1 MLAGPLDRRITI
13 QRKTVS
19 PSSSGHPVETW
30 TTLATKFASFAPVRG
45 QERFGAPAEDAQQQV
60 QFDIR
65 YASALAGL
73 SPLDRIVF
81 PPLDDQSPEPTPDPA
96 AIYDIVAVHEI
107 GRREG
112 MRIIAVRHPDR

>member
-1 MLAGPLDRRITI
+1 MLAGNLDRRITL
-13 QRKTVS
+13 QRKTTTA
-19 PSSSGHPVETW
+19 SSSGHPAETW

-45 QERFGAPAEDAQQQV
+45 AERFGVPAEDAQQQV

-65 YASALAGL
+65 YATALSDL
-73 SPLDRIVF
+73 SPLDRVVF
-81 PPLDDQSPEPTPDPA
+81 PSLEDQSPEPAPDPA

-112 MRIIAVRHPDR
+112 LRIIAVRHPDR